1 MPISYQYEVKMQF
14 IYFILAG
21 LLGGILAGMGMG
33 GGTLTLPILVLVMN
47 VAQLTAQ
54 FANLIAFLPSGTAAL
69 FVHVKNG
76 LVRKENLIYMLVP
89 SIIACV
95 GCSFFAT
102 EANGDLLK
110 KLFGGFL
117 VLVAV
122 ISFVSKIAKEVKNS

>member
-1 MPISYQYEVKMQF
+1 MQF

-54 FANLIAFLPSGTAAL
+54 FANLIAFLTSGTSAL

-76 LVRKENLIYMLVP
+76 LVRKENLIYMFVP

-117 VLVAV
+117 VLVAIV
-122 ISFVSKIAKEVKNS
+122 SFISKIAKDVKKS

>member
-14 IYFILAG
+14 IFFILAG

-117 VLVAV
+117 VLVAIV
-122 ISFVSKIAKEVKNS
+122 SFISKIVKEVKNS

>member
-89 SIIACV
+89 SIIACI

-117 VLVAV
+117 VLVAIV
-122 ISFVSKIAKEVKNS
+122 SFISKIVKEVKNS

>member
-1 MPISYQYEVKMQF
+1 MQF

-54 FANLIAFLPSGTAAL
+54 FANLIAFLPSGTGAL

-76 LVRKENLIYMLVP
+76 LVRKEKLIYMFVP

-117 VLVAV
+117 VLVAIV
-122 ISFVSKIAKEVKNS
+122 SFISKIAKEVKKS

>member
-1 MPISYQYEVKMQF
+1 MQF
-14 IYFILAG
+14 VYFISAG
-21 LLGGILAGMGMG
+21 LVGGILAGMGMG

-69 FVHVKNG
+69 FVHIKND
-76 LVRKENLIYMLVP
+76 LVRKENLVYMLVP

-102 EANGDLLK
+102 EANGELLK

-117 VLVAV
+117 VLVAIV
-122 ISFVSKIAKEVKNS
+122 SFISKIAKEVKNS

>member
-1 MPISYQYEVKMQF
+1 M
-14 IYFILAG
+14 LAG

-54 FANLIAFLPSGTAAL
+54 FANLIAFLPSGTSAL

-76 LVRKENLIYMLVP
+76 LVRKENLIDMFVP

-117 VLVAV
+117 VLVAIV
-122 ISFVSKIAKEVKNS
+122 SFISKIAKEVKKS

>member
-95 GCSFFAT
+95 SPTVRSSIESA
-102 EANGDLLK
+102 A
-110 KLFGGFL
+110 
-117 VLVAV
+117 
-122 ISFVSKIAKEVKNS
+122 

>member
-1 MPISYQYEVKMQF
+1 MQF

-21 LLGGILAGMGMG
+21 LTGGILAGMGMG

-89 SIIACV
+89 SIVACV

-117 VLVAV
+117 VLVAIV
-122 ISFVSKIAKEVKNS
+122 SFISKIAKEVKKS

>member
-1 MPISYQYEVKMQF
+1 MQF

-76 LVRKENLIYMLVP
+76 LVRKENLIYMLVT
-89 SIIACV
+89 SIVACV

-122 ISFVSKIAKEVKNS
+122 VSFVSKIAKEVKKS

>member
-1 MPISYQYEVKMQF
+1 MQV

-21 LLGGILAGMGMG
+21 RLGGILAGMGMG

-54 FANLIAFLPSGTAAL
+54 FANLIAFLPSGTSAL

-76 LVRKENLIYMLVP
+76 LVRKENLIYMFVP

-117 VLVAV
+117 VLVAIV
-122 ISFVSKIAKEVKNS
+122 SFISKIAKDVKKS

>member
-1 MPISYQYEVKMQF
+1 MQF

-54 FANLIAFLPSGTAAL
+54 FANLIAFLPSGTSAL

-76 LVRKENLIYMLVP
+76 LVRKENLIYMFVP

-117 VLVAV
+117 VLVAIV
-122 ISFVSKIAKEVKNS
+122 SFIAKIAKEVKKS